1 LQVTVKTNP
10 IEFFQQVRQEG
21 SKVTWPSRNETMI
34 TTIMVLIMVVL
45 ASFFFLG
52 VDAVLKWLVE
62 DLIFTL

>member
-1 LQVTVKTNP
+1 MKTNP
-10 IEFFQQVRQEG
+10 IEFFQQVRQEAG
-21 SKVTWPSRNETMI
+21 KVTWPTRNETMV

-62 DLIFTL
+62 DLILAL

>member
-1 LQVTVKTNP
+1 MV
-10 IEFFQQVRQEG
+10 
-21 SKVTWPSRNETMI
+21 

-62 DLIFTL
+62 DLILAL

>member
-1 LQVTVKTNP
+1 M
-10 IEFFQQVRQEG
+10 RQEG
-21 SKVTWPSRNETMI
+21 AKVTWPSRNETMV

-62 DLIFTL
+62 DLIFKL

>member
-1 LQVTVKTNP
+1 MKTNP

-21 SKVTWPSRNETMI
+21 SKVTWPSRNETMV